1 VRRNGI
7 GVLDGKAVIV
17 TGAGQGLGRAFA
29 IGAAAEGA
37 AVVVNDI
44 DAEAA
49 KKVVA
54 EITGRGSRA
63 IPCVGSVADWDGAA
77 DLVATCRKE
86 YGAVDGLV
94 NNAGV
99 LRLTPAW
106 DETEGSIRRVVEV
119 NLLGALFVGTHAVRA
134 MLDQGRGSIVNIT
147 SSAQLGLPAMGTY
160 GATKGALASL
170 TYGWS
175 VDLGG
180 HFVRV
185 NAYAPVA
192 RTAMAE
198 LSPVLPPDI
207 PAPADNTAVV
217 TYLLSDLSD
226 GITGQV
232 IQRRGNRLIVL
243 AHPRLTEHGADA
255 DDWTIDHVV
264 DRFDPVLREHQ
275 EPVGY
280 AIRGS

>member
-1 VRRNGI
+1 M

-17 TGAGQGLGRAFA
+17 TGAGRGLGRAFA
-29 IGAAAEGA
+29 LDAGAQGA
-37 AVVVNDI
+37 SVVVNDI
-44 DAEAA
+44 DADAA
-49 KKVVA
+49 EKVAA
-54 EITGRGSRA
+54 EIAESGGHAVAS
-63 IPCVGSVADWDGAA
+63 VGSVADWDRAA
-77 DLVATCRKE
+77 DLVATCLKE

-99 LRLTPAW
+99 LSLTPPWA
-106 DETEGSIRRVVEV
+106 EAEESIRRVVEV

-134 MLDQGRGSIVNIT
+134 MIDQGSGSIVNIT
-147 SSAQLGLPAMGTY
+147 SSAQLGLGAMGTY

-170 TYGWS
+170 TYSWS

-180 HFVRV
+180 YFIRV

-198 LSPVLPPDI
+198 MSPVLPPDM
-207 PAPADNTAVV
+207 PAPADNAAIV

-232 IQRRGNRLIVL
+232 IQRRGDRLVVL

-255 DDWTIDHVV
+255 DDWTVETVV
-264 DRFDPVLREHQ
+264 DRFEPVLRQHQ

-280 AIRGS
+280 AIKRS

>member
-1 VRRNGI
+1 M

-17 TGAGQGLGRAFA
+17 TGAGRGLGRAFA
-29 IGAAAEGA
+29 LDAGAQGA
-37 AVVVNDI
+37 SVVVNDI
-44 DAEAA
+44 DADAA
-49 KKVVA
+49 EKVAA
-54 EITGRGSRA
+54 EIAESGGQAVASA
-63 IPCVGSVADWDGAA
+63 GSVADWERAA
-77 DLVATCRKE
+77 RLVARCLKE

-99 LRLTPAW
+99 LNLTPPW
-106 DETEGSIRRVVEV
+106 SETEASIRRVVEV
-119 NLLGALFVGTHAVRA
+119 NLLGALFVGSHAVRA
-134 MLDQGRGSIVNIT
+134 MIDQGSGSIVNIT
-147 SSAQLGLPAMGTY
+147 SSAQLGLRTMGTY

-170 TYGWS
+170 TYSWS
-175 VDLGG
+175 VDLGAY
-180 HFVRV
+180 FVRV

-198 LSPVLPPDI
+198 MSPVLPPDI
-207 PAPADNTAVV
+207 PSPADNAAIV

-232 IQRRGNRLIVL
+232 IQRRGNRLVVL

-255 DDWTIDHVV
+255 DDWTVETVV
-264 DRFDPVLREHQ
+264 DRFEPVLRQHQ

-280 AIRGS
+280 AIKRS

>member
-1 VRRNGI
+1 MS
-7 GVLDGKAVIV
+7 VLDGKAVIV

-29 IGAAAEGA
+29 LDAAAEGA
-37 AVVVNDI
+37 SVVVNDI
-44 DAEAA
+44 DGEAA
-49 KKVVA
+49 EKVVA
-54 EITGRGSRA
+54 EIAEAGGRA
-63 IPCVGSVADWDGAA
+63 VPVVGSVADWNGAG
-77 DLVATCRKE
+77 DLVAACLKE

-99 LRLTPAW
+99 LNLKHPW
-106 DETEGSIRRVVEV
+106 DESEQSIRHVVEV

-134 MLDQGRGSIVNIT
+134 MVDQGSGSIVNIT
-147 SSAQLGLPAMGTY
+147 SSAQLGLSTMGTY

-170 TYGWS
+170 TYSWS
-175 VDLGG
+175 VDLAGY
-180 HFVRV
+180 FIRV

-198 LSPVLPPDI
+198 MSPVLPPDM
-207 PAPADNTAVV
+207 PDPVDNAAIV

-232 IQRRGNRLIVL
+232 IQRRGNRLVVL
-243 AHPRLTEHGADA
+243 AHPRLTDHGAEADA
-255 DDWTIDHVV
+255 WTVDTVV
-264 DRFDPVLREHQ
+264 EQFAPVLRQRQ

-280 AIRGS
+280 AIRSS

>member
-1 VRRNGI
+1 M

-17 TGAGQGLGRAFA
+17 TGAGRGLGRAFA
-29 IGAAAEGA
+29 MDAAAEGA
-37 AVVVNDI
+37 SVVVNDI

-49 KKVVA
+49 EKVAA
-54 EITGRGSRA
+54 EIAGDGGRA
-63 IPCVGSVADWDGAA
+63 VACAGSVADWQWAG
-77 DLVATCRKE
+77 DLVQTCLQQ

-99 LRLTPAW
+99 LTLRPAW
-106 DETEGSIRRVVEV
+106 DETEESIRRVVDV

-134 MLDQGRGSIVNIT
+134 MIDQGSGSIVNIT
-147 SSAQLGLPAMGTY
+147 SSAQLGLSTMGTY

-175 VDLGG
+175 LDLAG

-192 RTAMAE
+192 RTVMAE
-198 LSPVLPPDI
+198 MSPVLPPDI
-207 PAPADNTAVV
+207 PAPADNAAIV
-217 TYLLSDLSD
+217 TYLLSDRSD

-232 IQRRGNRLIVL
+232 IQRRGNRLVVL

-255 DDWTIDHVV
+255 DGWTAEAVL
-264 DRFDPVLREHQ
+264 DRFDTVLREHQ

-280 AIRGS
+280 AIRAS

>member
-1 VRRNGI
+1 M

-17 TGAGQGLGRAFA
+17 TGAGQGLGRAYA
-29 IGAAAEGA
+29 LDAAAEGA
-37 AVVVNDI
+37 SVVVNDI
-44 DAEAA
+44 DAAA
-49 KKVVA
+49 AETVAA
-54 EITGRGSRA
+54 EIAGAGGRA
-63 IPCVGSVADWDGAA
+63 VPVVGSVADWDRAG
-77 DLVATCRKE
+77 DLVAVCLKE

-99 LRLTPAW
+99 LNLTPPW
-106 DETEGSIRRVVEV
+106 DESEMSIRRVVEV

-134 MLDQGRGSIVNIT
+134 MMDQGSGSIVNIT
-147 SSAQLGLPAMGTY
+147 SSAQLGLSTMGTY

-170 TYGWS
+170 TYSWS

-180 HFVRV
+180 HFIRV

-198 LSPVLPPDI
+198 MSPVLPPDI
-207 PAPADNTAVV
+207 PAPADNAAIV

-232 IQRRGNRLIVL
+232 IQRRGNRLVVL
-243 AHPRLTEHGADA
+243 AHPRLTEHGAEADA
-255 DDWTIDHVV
+255 WTVDTVV
-264 DRFDPVLREHQ
+264 DRFDPVLRQHQ

-280 AIRGS
+280 AIRSS

>member
-1 VRRNGI
+1 M

-17 TGAGQGLGRAFA
+17 TGAGRGLGRAFA
-29 IGAAAEGA
+29 LDAGAQGA
-37 AVVVNDI
+37 SVVVNDI
-44 DAEAA
+44 DADAA
-49 KKVVA
+49 EKVAA
-54 EITGRGSRA
+54 EIAESGGQAVAS
-63 IPCVGSVADWDGAA
+63 VGSVADWERAA
-77 DLVATCRKE
+77 GLVARCLKE

-99 LRLTPAW
+99 LNLAPPWA
-106 DETEGSIRRVVEV
+106 ETEESIRRVVEV
-119 NLLGALFVGTHAVRA
+119 NLLGALFVGSHAVRA
-134 MLDQGRGSIVNIT
+134 MIDQGSGSIVNIT
-147 SSAQLGLPAMGTY
+147 SSAQLGLGTMGTY

-170 TYGWS
+170 TYSWS

-180 HFVRV
+180 YFVRV

-198 LSPVLPPDI
+198 MSPVLPPDM
-207 PAPADNTAVV
+207 PAPADNAAIV

-232 IQRRGNRLIVL
+232 IQRRGDRLVVL

-255 DDWTIDHVV
+255 DDWTVETVV
-264 DRFDPVLREHQ
+264 DRFEPVLRQHQ

-280 AIRGS
+280 AIKRS

>member
-1 VRRNGI
+1 M

-17 TGAGQGLGRAFA
+17 TGAGRGLGRAFA
-29 IGAAAEGA
+29 LDAGAQGAAI
-37 AVVVNDI
+37 VVNDI
-44 DAEAA
+44 DADAA
-49 KKVVA
+49 EKVAA
-54 EITGRGSRA
+54 EIAESGGQAVAS
-63 IPCVGSVADWDGAA
+63 VGSVADWERAA
-77 DLVATCRKE
+77 ELVARCLKE

-99 LRLTPAW
+99 LNLAPPWT
-106 DETEGSIRRVVEV
+106 ETEESIRRVVEV

-134 MLDQGRGSIVNIT
+134 MITQGSGSIVNIT
-147 SSAQLGLPAMGTY
+147 SSAQLGLGTMGTY

-170 TYGWS
+170 TYSWS

-180 HFVRV
+180 YSVRV

-198 LSPVLPPDI
+198 MSPVLPPDI
-207 PAPADNTAVV
+207 PDPADNAAIV

-232 IQRRGNRLIVL
+232 IQRRGNRVVVL

-255 DDWTIDHVV
+255 DDWTVEAVV
-264 DRFDPVLREHQ
+264 DRFEPVLRQHL

-280 AIRGS
+280 AIKRS

>member
-1 VRRNGI
+1 
-7 GVLDGKAVIV
+7 V
-17 TGAGQGLGRAFA
+17 TDV
-29 IGAAAEGA
+29 AAEGA
-37 AVVVNDI
+37 EEVA
-44 DAEAA
+44 
-49 KKVVA
+49 A
-54 EITGRGSRA
+54 EIGGCGAQARA
-63 IPCVGSVADWDGAA
+63 CVGSVAEWGRAGE
-77 DLVATCRKE
+77 LVATCVRE

-99 LRLTPAW
+99 LMLAPAW
-106 DETEGSIRRVVEV
+106 DGTEDSIRRVVEV

-134 MLDQGRGSIVNIT
+134 MVDQGSGSIVNIT
-147 SSAQLGLPAMGTY
+147 SSAQLGLPTMGTY

-198 LSPVLPPDI
+198 MSPVLPPDI
-207 PAPADNTAVV
+207 PDPADNAAVV
-217 TYLLSDLSD
+217 TYLLSDRSD

-232 IQRRGNRLIVL
+232 VQRRGNRLVVL
-243 AHPRLTEHGADA
+243 AHPRLTDHGADA
-255 DDWTIDHVV
+255 DAWTV
-264 DRFDPVLREHQ
+264 DAVLERFDPVLRQHQ

-280 AIRGS
+280 AIKGS

>member
-1 VRRNGI
+1 M

-17 TGAGQGLGRAFA
+17 TGAGRGLGRAFA
-29 IGAAAEGA
+29 LDAGAQGA
-37 AVVVNDI
+37 SVVVNDI
-44 DAEAA
+44 DADAA
-49 KKVVA
+49 EKVAA
-54 EITGRGSRA
+54 EIAESGGQAVAS
-63 IPCVGSVADWDGAA
+63 VGSVADWERAA
-77 DLVATCRKE
+77 ELVATCLEE

-99 LRLTPAW
+99 LNLAPPWA
-106 DETEGSIRRVVEV
+106 ETEESIRRVVEV

-134 MLDQGRGSIVNIT
+134 MMDQGSGSIVNIT
-147 SSAQLGLPAMGTY
+147 SSAQLGLGAMGTY

-170 TYGWS
+170 TYSWS

-180 HFVRV
+180 YFVRV

-198 LSPVLPPDI
+198 MSPVLPPDM
-207 PAPADNTAVV
+207 PAPADNAAIV

-226 GITGQV
+226 GITGLV
-232 IQRRGNRLIVL
+232 IQRRGNRLVVL

-255 DDWTIDHVV
+255 NDWTVETIV
-264 DRFDPVLREHQ
+264 DRFEPVLRQHQ

-280 AIRGS
+280 AIKRS

>member
-1 VRRNGI
+1 M

-17 TGAGQGLGRAFA
+17 TGAGRGLGRAFA
-29 IGAAAEGA
+29 LDAGAQGA
-37 AVVVNDI
+37 SVVVNDI
-44 DAEAA
+44 DADAA
-49 KKVVA
+49 EKVAA
-54 EITGRGSRA
+54 EIAESGGQAVAS
-63 IPCVGSVADWDGAA
+63 VGSVADWERAA
-77 DLVATCRKE
+77 GLVARCLKE

-99 LRLTPAW
+99 LNLAPPWA
-106 DETEGSIRRVVEV
+106 ETEESIRRVVEV
-119 NLLGALFVGTHAVRA
+119 NLLGALFVGSHAVRA
-134 MLDQGRGSIVNIT
+134 MIDQGSGSIVNIT
-147 SSAQLGLPAMGTY
+147 SSAQLGLGTMGTY

-170 TYGWS
+170 TYSWS

-180 HFVRV
+180 YFVRV

-198 LSPVLPPDI
+198 MSPVLPPDM
-207 PAPADNTAVV
+207 PAPADNAAIV

-232 IQRRGNRLIVL
+232 IQRRGDRLVVL
-243 AHPRLTEHGADA
+243 AHPRLTEHGANA
-255 DDWTIDHVV
+255 DDWTVETVV
-264 DRFDPVLREHQ
+264 DRFEPVLRQHQ

-280 AIRGS
+280 AIKRS

>member
-1 VRRNGI
+1 V

-29 IGAAAEGA
+29 LDAAAQGA
-37 AVVVNDI
+37 SVVVNDV
-44 DAEAA
+44 DADAAEA
-49 KKVVA
+49 VTA
-54 EITGRGSRA
+54 EITGCGARA
-63 IPCVGSVADWDGAA
+63 VVSTGSVADWERAGE
-77 DLVATCRKE
+77 LVATCLKE
-86 YGAVDGLV
+86 FGAVDGLV

-99 LRLTPAW
+99 LTLTLPWA
-106 DETEGSIRRVVEV
+106 ETEESIRRVVEV
-119 NLLGALFVGTHAVRA
+119 NLLGALFVGTHAARA
-134 MLDQGRGSIVNIT
+134 MVDQGSGSIVNIT
-147 SSAQLGLPAMGTY
+147 SSAQLGLSGMGTY

-170 TYGWS
+170 TYCWS
-175 VDLGG
+175 GDLRGY
-180 HFVRV
+180 FVRV

-192 RTAMAE
+192 RTALAE

-207 PAPADNTAVV
+207 PAPADNAAIV

-255 DDWTIDHVV
+255 DDWTVETVV

-280 AIRGS
+280 AIKRS